1 MLMKNQ
7 ELLQSVQNTLQQS
20 LTLPQLSYTDISQ
33 FKQQFS
39 VGLRTLSPALNSVFL
54 GAQVATPGMAF
65 LSGYQ
70 NAIRCLDREC
80 PDDEFAAFCV
90 SEKGVKSPWDMQSK
104 IIQVAGGYCLSGQK
118 GFVMLL
124 PYELDRLYVIAK
136 NETNELKCVFLNRE
150 IVGLEVTE
158 SLNTPFITDIPHSG
172 VRFNNIQLLP
182 SQVLAK
188 DGHNE
193 ANKPFRYW
201 EDIHVTLSMLAWML
215 RHLRERAKIAN
226 EGFANNGLASDELG
240 DKEFADERLGR
251 GERDE
256 ITGLIIQLVEQIEN
270 FPEYYSPDVFS
281 LFDEAQVALE
291 KHSIL
296 LSDDALKQWKTDRA
310 LLQMGQKI
318 RQLVQKKLSRSIP

>member
-1 MLMKNQ
+1 MPAKPLKSLK
-7 ELLQSVQNTLQQS
+7 LLQSVQNILQQS
-20 LTLPQLSYTDISQ
+20 LILPQLSYTDISQ

-39 VGLRTLSPALNSVFL
+39 VGLKTLSPSLNSVFL

-104 IIQVAGGYCLSGQK
+104 IIKEAAGYCLSGQK

-136 NETNELKCVFLNRE
+136 NETDELKCVYLNPNIE
-150 IVGLEVTE
+150 GLEVTE
-158 SLNTPFITDIPHSG
+158 SLNAPFIKDIPHSG
-172 VRFNNIQLLP
+172 VRFNDVQLSS
-182 SQVLAK
+182 SQVLEIE
-188 DGHNE
+188 GHYE

-201 EDIHVTLSMLAWML
+201 EDIHVILSMLAWML
-215 RHLRERAKIAN
+215 RHCREGAAIENK
-226 EGFANNGLASDELG
+226 GLAN
-240 DKEFADERLGR
+240 KRLGS
-251 GERDE
+251 GAWDE
-256 ITGLIIQLVEQIEN
+256 ITGLMAQLIEQFES
-270 FPEYYSPDVFS
+270 FPEYYSPDIFS
-281 LFDEAQVALE
+281 LFDDAQVTLD
-291 KHSIL
+291 KYSIL
-296 LSDDALKQWKTDRA
+296 LLGDAVKQWKTDSA

-318 RQLVQKKLSRSIP
+318 RQLVQKKLSKTIP